1 MPISF
6 SHIDQDPDSL
16 LNIKDIDTNLI
27 IDLQEN
33 GDMEAFKQIMNKY
46 NKIIYGFCF
55 RYTGNREDAEDLSQD
70 VFIKVYRNISS
81 FRRESKFS
89 TWLYRLA
96 VNTCLN
102 HIRWQKHEKINEMIS
117 ISPDEK
123 KDENRQSDIRD
134 HAANPEQEMLNKELG
149 MIINKTVAQLN
160 YKQRS
165 VLILKDFQGRS
176 YEEIAEIMNM
186 NTGTVRST
194 LSRGR
199 LNVAKQI
206 KEYYKL

>member
-1 MPISF
+1 MPSSY
-6 SHIDQDPDSL
+6 SHIDQDPAPY
-16 LNIKDIDTNLI
+16 LNIKDTDTNLV

-46 NKIIYGFCF
+46 KKIIYGFCF
-55 RYTGNREDAEDLSQD
+55 RYTGIREDAEDLSQD
-70 VFIKVYRNISS
+70 VFIKVYRNIRS

-89 TWLYRLA
+89 TWLYRLT
-96 VNTCLN
+96 VNACLN

-117 ISPDEK
+117 LSSDEK
-123 KDENRQSDIRD
+123 EDENRQFDIKD
-134 HAANPEQEMLNKELG
+134 DSANPEQEMLNKELG

-165 VLILKDFQGRS
+165 ILILKDFQGRS

-186 NTGTVRST
+186 NTGTVRSA

-199 LNVAKQI
+199 LNGAMQI
-206 KEYYKL
+206 KEYYKP